1 MHDTSK
7 DKVPCPP
14 TSLSPSPPL
23 PLSLSMCLLSYK
35 SRYAILKRTFFVRP
49 SWVWVNP
56 RVPSCPEPKL
66 VSWARRPRR
75 PPRARPG
82 AAEACHTA
90 GPRKAGGPP
99 ICSMFFRVWR
109 VPPLPRGGLVL
120 ASRWVPRNWCLRG
133 QALRHKD
140 VLSRCRARWEEDKR
154 TQIQLIRVF
163 EALAPAEPAW
173 AWACRGFWGSGMMCM
188 VMQRI
193 CQAPA
198 EPAWTC
204 RGFLRL
210 WHQRAWSLR
219 GFLRLLLSL
228 HGYAEGF

>member
-1 MHDTSK
+1 MGLG
-7 DKVPCPP
+7 P
-14 TSLSPSPPL
+14 TKLSH
-23 PLSLSMCLLSYK
+23 
-35 SRYAILKRTFFVRP
+35 R
-49 SWVWVNP
+49 WNP
-56 RVPSCPEPKL
+56 QG
-66 VSWARRPRR
+66 RRPADLFHVF
-75 PPRARPG
+75 PRLES
-82 AAEACHTA
+82 AASAA
-90 GPRKAGGPP
+90 
-99 ICSMFFRVWR
+99 
-109 VPPLPRGGLVL
+109 GGLVL

-133 QALRHKD
+133 QALRQKD